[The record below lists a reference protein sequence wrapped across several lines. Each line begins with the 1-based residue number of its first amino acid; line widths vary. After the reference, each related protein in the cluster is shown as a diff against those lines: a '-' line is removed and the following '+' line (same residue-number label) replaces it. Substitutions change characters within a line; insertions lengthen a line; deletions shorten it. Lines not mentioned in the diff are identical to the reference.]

1 MSGKRV
7 LTMDR
12 QGDFRIRATG
22 KNHCGVVE
30 NLDIKYK
37 MICVCDAS
45 LDRRGF
51 LFDQINVDNFFK
63 GIKESKLS
71 CEKLTMQCV
80 RELLRMIRVENPI
93 CRIQTMSLTLSPA
106 PFLASMT
113 YDWEAPARLGR
124 VTKQRTKPFI
134 SF

>member
-1 MSGKRV
+1 MTAKRL

-12 QGDFRIRATG
+12 QGDFHIRATG
-22 KNHCGVVE
+22 ANHCGVME

-37 MICVCDAS
+37 MICVCDS
-45 LDRRGF
+45 TLDRRGF

-63 GIKESKLS
+63 GIRESRVS

-80 RELLRMIRVENPI
+80 QDLLRLIKVENPI
-93 CRIQTMSLTLSPA
+93 CKIQRMSLTLSPA

-113 YDWEAPARLGR
+113 YDWHAPTRAVG
-124 VTKQRTKPFI
+124 KRTRPFI
-134 SF
+134 DI